1 MAGGVVV
8 VIVAAGRGT
17 RAGGEVP
24 KQYRLIAGIPVFR
37 RSLMLFIG
45 HPEIDLVQPVIH
57 RDDAARFAESS
68 VGLPVR
74 AAAFG
79 GATRQ
84 ASVRAG
90 L

>member
-1 MAGGVVV
+1 MSEVAAVV
-8 VIVAAGRGT
+8 VAAGRGL

-24 KQYRLIAGIPVFR
+24 KQFR
-37 RSLMLFIG
+37 RIGGETMLSRTLSALLEV
-45 HPEIDLVQPVIH
+45 PRLAAVQPVIH
-57 RDDAARFAESS
+57 PDDRDRYGAVGHDARILA
-68 VGLPVR
+68 PV
-74 AAAFG
+74 FG